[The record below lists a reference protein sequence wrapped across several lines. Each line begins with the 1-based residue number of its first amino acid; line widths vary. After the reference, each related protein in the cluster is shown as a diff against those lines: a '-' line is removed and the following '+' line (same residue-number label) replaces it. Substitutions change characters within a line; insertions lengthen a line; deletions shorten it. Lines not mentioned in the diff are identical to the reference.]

1 MIIFVVG
8 VSVYVGGVRVFMK
21 YLEVAIGRKCVGGV
35 GALVCLTAYT
45 TFTASFSLL
54 GVFVYQYLFHR
65 VPVPNITSMLA
76 LFSILYISSLIVAG
90 VFIDLFGGEKFVMVS
105 FSLLTSFL
113 LAVSALY
120 APEGVASSTITA
132 LLACTTAWLPIA
144 LGSYIRSHI
153 DVACR
158 GTIYGLGTGIGS
170 LIAFGLYNLID
181 ILSLRVIIALVG
193 IIIAIAGIVVLLVV
207 EGRFWFEKR
216 VFKPSQLFYRRIPS
230 LSLGIF
236 VFYTM
241 AGFVSVKL
249 YPILGEFS
257 LSIMAYT
264 VTVPYLV
271 FVITAGLL
279 IDFAGRRL
287 IGIAGFIILSIG
299 NTLLAIYE
307 GHYSILL
314 STIIPLIIIRI
325 AYSFIDVYTVVTLI
339 DLAGRRSKGLTLSIG
354 LTAMASGILLG
365 SLLAGLLEA
374 SRLGVIMGTL
384 ILIASIYI
392 VIKIPETLPKRAV
405 KKDEILKYIDKA
417 KKIAEKEL

>member
-1 MIIFVVG
+1 MRHLEI
-8 VSVYVGGVRVFMK
+8 SV
-21 YLEVAIGRKCVGGV
+21 GRKCGGGIGV
-35 GALVCLTAYT
+35 LVCLMAYT

-65 VPVPNITSMLA
+65 ISLQNIAYMLA
-76 LFSILYISSLIVAG
+76 FFSILYISSLIVAG
-90 VFIDLFGGEKFVMVS
+90 IFIDLFGGEKFVMVS

-120 APEGVASSTITA
+120 APEGLTSNVITA
-132 LLACTTAWLPIA
+132 LLACTTAWLPVA
-144 LGSYIRSHI
+144 LGSYIRGHV
-153 DVACR
+153 DVTCR

-181 ILSLRVIIALVG
+181 VLSLRVIIALVG
-193 IIIAIAGIVVLLVV
+193 VVIATAGIVVLLVV
-207 EGRFWFEKR
+207 ENKFWFEKR

-249 YPILGEFS
+249 YPMLGEFS
-257 LSIMAYT
+257 LSIMAYI

-271 FVITAGLL
+271 FVITAGFL

-287 IGIAGFIILSIG
+287 IGVAGFIILSIG
-299 NTLLAIYE
+299 NTLLAVYE

-325 AYSFIDVYTVVTLI
+325 AYSFIDVYSVVTLI
-339 DLAGRRSKGLTLSIG
+339 DLAGRRSKGLTVSVG
-354 LTAMASGILLG
+354 LTAMASGVLLG
-365 SLLAGLLEA
+365 SLLAGLVEA

-392 VIKIPETLPKRAV
+392 VMRIPETLPKRAV

>member
-1 MIIFVVG
+1 MVIFVVG
-8 VSVYVGGVRVFMK
+8 VSVYVGGAQVFMK
-21 YLEVAIGRKCVGGV
+21 YLEVNVERKCVGGI
-35 GALVCLTAYT
+35 GALVCLMAYT

-54 GVFVYQYLFHR
+54 GVFVYQYLFHS
-65 VPVPNITSMLA
+65 VPVPNVTSMLA
-76 LFSILYISSLIVAG
+76 LFSIIYISSLIIAG

-113 LAVSALY
+113 LAISALY
-120 APEGVASSTITA
+120 ASEGLTSSIITA

-158 GTIYGLGTGIGS
+158 GTIYGLGTGAGS

-181 ILSLRVIIALVG
+181 VLSLRVVVALVG
-193 IIIAIAGIVVLLVV
+193 VVIAVAGIIVLLIA
-207 EGRFWFEKR
+207 EDKFWFERR
-216 VFKPSQLFYRRIPS
+216 VFKPSQLFYRRVPS
-230 LSLGIF
+230 LSLGVF

-249 YPILGEFS
+249 YPMLREFS

-271 FVITAGLL
+271 FVITAGFL
-279 IDFAGRRL
+279 IDFVGRRL
-287 IGIAGFIILSIG
+287 IGVAGFIILSIG
-299 NTLLAIYE
+299 NTLLAVYE

-339 DLAGRRSKGLTLSIG
+339 DLAGRRSKGFTISIG
-354 LTAMASGILLG
+354 LTAMSSGILLG
-365 SLLAGLLEA
+365 SLLAGLIEA

-384 ILIASIYI
+384 ILIATIYI
-392 VIKIPETLPKRAV
+392 LVRVPETLPKRTV